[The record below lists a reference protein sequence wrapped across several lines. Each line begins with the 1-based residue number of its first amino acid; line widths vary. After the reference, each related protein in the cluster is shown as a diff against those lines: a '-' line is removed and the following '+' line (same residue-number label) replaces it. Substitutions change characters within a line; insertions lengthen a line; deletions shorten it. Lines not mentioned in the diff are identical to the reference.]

1 MTTRITSANIAP
13 GAITADRLAEG
24 VGGGPKISNIQVT
37 DNTYTVL
44 DDTAVGLSG
53 GYVKITGTGFQTGCV
68 AIIGSTTA
76 TATAFVSGNFINV
89 QVPALAAGTYIVYV
103 VNPDGGVAIRVNGLT
118 YSQIP
123 LWITG
128 STLPE
133 IGVDDQISIQ
143 LSAAGDSPVEY
154 SLLAEFTLPPGL
166 SLSAQGLLTGSVTG
180 LENDTVYSFTVIA
193 RDTENQ
199 DSPRTFS
206 ITVGVGDPYF
216 YLTTLLLNGDGT
228 NAAQN
233 NTFLDSSTNN
243 FTVTRSGNT
252 TQGSFSPFSQPDG
265 RWSAYFDG
273 TGDGLNAGSQSA
285 YAFGTG
291 PFCIEFWV
299 YNTALKNYSC
309 GVTTRPDNGS
319 YADAYHIGWDSVGG
333 VSLYINTTSS
343 PGGAAGTMKVGQW
356 QHFVCCRDGSNATS
370 IFVDGTRVG
379 TATITANFTRQLLGI
394 GDFPTTP
401 AESVQG
407 YLSNVRLV
415 KGSSVYDPTQ
425 TTITVPT
432 SPLTAISGTSILTCQ
447 SNRFR
452 DNSSNNFAITVNGDV
467 SVQPVSPFKATAK
480 YLPAVNGGSGY
491 FDGTGDYL
499 SLASN
504 DAFNMGTGDFTLECY
519 YYHVSGSSALY
530 PSIFSSTDWSGGG
543 VGLRFNN
550 TGQTNKF
557 AFFWNGVGDPW
568 LSSSST
574 YPPFQW
580 NHVALTRSGNTFTL
594 WVNGQSAATNTNS
607 GSINFNYN
615 GGGPRV
621 GWGPWDGNNGYLKG
635 IISSMRVV
643 KGTAL
648 YTSAFTPPAELPT
661 AVSGTSLLLNYNN
674 AAIFDAT
681 GRNNLET
688 VGNAQIS
695 TGVTKYG
702 TGSMYFD
709 GSTSNLVVPY
719 SPNYS
724 LGTGNFTI
732 EGWFYFTNLGTDL
745 RGLVALGDGANGTG
759 PVYNAWSLQ
768 YRGSEGSN
776 QIAFSRYDGT
786 VYTYETSGVTL
797 VANTWTHIAACR
809 SGGVLRIFVNG
820 ISYYS
825 AANTQN
831 FGTINTNPLRVALQY
846 YGPAAAYGGPRY
858 WPGYIDDLRI
868 TRGFARYTANFTPPA
883 SAHRLR

>member
-1 MTTRITSANIAP
+1 MPTRITAANIAP

-24 VGGGPKISNIQVT
+24 AGGGPRITNIQVT
-37 DNTYTVL
+37 DDAYTVL
-44 DDTAVGLSG
+44 DDTAVALSG

-68 AIIGSTTA
+68 AIVGTTTA
-76 TATAFVSGNFINV
+76 TATAFVSSNFINV

-118 YSQIP
+118 YSATP
-123 LWITG
+123 TWITG
-128 STLPE
+128 STLSE

-143 LSAAGDSPVEY
+143 LSASSNSTVTY
-154 SLLAEFTLPPGL
+154 SLQAGSTLPPGL

-193 RDTENQ
+193 QDTENQ

-206 ITVGVGDPYF
+206 VTVVVGDPYF
-216 YLTTLLLNGDGT
+216 YLTTLLLNGDGV
-228 NAAQN
+228 NAANN

-273 TGDGLNAGSQSA
+273 TGDYLNASYLSSN
-285 YAFGTG
+285 FGTDD
-291 PFCIEFWV
+291 FTLEAWI
-299 YNTALKNYSC
+299 YNTSRTDYN
-309 GVTTRPDNGS
+309 VIFDTRSGATANSFVFGITPSGYLYYYNGTE
-319 YADAYHIGWDSVGG
+319 YNTSVAATI
-333 VSLYINTTSS
+333 VSLSVWTHVAISRSGTTIKIFQDGVEKLSRTDSSNLTGTSTTTNTI
-343 PGGAAGTMKVGQW
+343 GRAVQGVG
-356 QHFVCCRDGSNATS
+356 HFFGYMSNFR
-370 IFVDGTRVG
+370 IVKG
-379 TATITANFTRQLLGI
+379 TAIYTSNFT
-394 GDFPTTP
+394 P
-401 AESVQG
+401 S
-407 YLSNVRLV
+407 
-415 KGSSVYDPTQ
+415 
-425 TTITVPT
+425 T
-432 SPLTAISGTSILTCQ
+432 SPLTAISGTFLLTCQ

-452 DNSSNNFAITVNGDV
+452 DNSANNFSITANGDV
-467 SVQPVSPFKATAK
+467 SVQPISPFKATAK

-519 YYHVSGSSALY
+519 YYHVSGGSALY

-661 AVSGTSLLLNYNN
+661 AVSGTSLLLNYSN

-688 VGNAQIS
+688 VGNVQIS
-695 TGVTKYG
+695 TAVKKYG
-702 TGSMYFD
+702 TGSIVFD

-724 LGTGNFTI
+724 LGTDNFTI
-732 EGWFYFTNLGTDL
+732 EGWFYFTNLGVDL
-745 RGLVALGDGANGTG
+745 RGLVALGDGANGSG
-759 PVYNAWSLQ
+759 PIYNAWSLQ

-797 VANTWTHIAACR
+797 VVNTWTHIAACR

-831 FGTINTNPLRVALQY
+831 FGAINTNPLRVALQY
-846 YGPAAAYGGPRY
+846 YGPASGYGGPRY

-868 TRGFARYTANFTPPA
+868 TQGFARYTANFTPPA